1 MQKAVFLDRDG
12 VINDNKR
19 PVNRPEELILYPKA
33 GEAIRLLNDAGYKV
47 FVVTNQGGVGLGY
60 LSEKDLDEIHAKMEE
75 DLKAANAHVQE
86 IRACTHKPKEGCV
99 CRKPDAGMI
108 LELADKHSIDLQHS
122 YMVGDRITDIQ
133 AGEKAGAQTIFIG
146 NESVDADFNTDSLYE
161 AVQWILEREE
171 HGCTIE

>member
-33 GEAIRLLNDAGYKV
+33 GEAIRLLNEAGYRV

-60 LSEKDLDEIHAKMEE
+60 LSEQDLKEIHAKMEE
-75 DLKAANAHVQE
+75 DLKTAGTGVHE
-86 IRACTHKPKEGCV
+86 IRACTHKPHEGCV

-108 LELADKHSIDLQHS
+108 LELAEKHSIDLHHS

-133 AGEKAGAQTIFIG
+133 AGEKAGTQTIFIG
-146 NESVDADFNTDSLYE
+146 DEDVEADFITDSLYE
-161 AVQWILEREE
+161 AVQWILERDE